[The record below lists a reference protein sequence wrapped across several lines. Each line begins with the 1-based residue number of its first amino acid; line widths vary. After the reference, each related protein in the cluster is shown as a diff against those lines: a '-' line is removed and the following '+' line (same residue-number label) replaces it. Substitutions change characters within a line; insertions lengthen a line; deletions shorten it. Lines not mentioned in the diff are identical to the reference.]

1 VTADRFGIGR
11 NGLTNSR
18 IRGDGRC
25 CKRLGRGPQL
35 PHLNLPLL
43 MVDCKEIGER

>member
-1 VTADRFGIGR
+1 MPTEVSGWPLKSFFEFGNVYRMGGVTADRFGIGR

-25 CKRLGRGPQL
+25 C
-35 PHLNLPLL
+35 
-43 MVDCKEIGER
+43 